1 MSSLAKEEQLN
12 VSVETLNLSERS
24 LEIKWSDGKVAT
36 FHYLWL
42 RDNCPS
48 GFHPSTQERLFNL
61 TTVSPDIYAIE
72 GTFDETTLYINW
84 SEGAH
89 KSAYRLQWLYE
100 NAYSPDF
107 KKTDTPLIVPW
118 GTEILKS
125 MYEVDYNDLMQ
136 DDLALFNWLK
146 AVQKSGI
153 SYVRNVP
160 CTNEG
165 VTDVANRISFLR
177 QTNFGTV
184 FDVQSKPNPIN
195 NAYTSEALP
204 LHIDLINQEIPPG
217 YQFLHCLVNDSRGG
231 ESTYADGFK
240 IIEELRETDP
250 EAFHLLSTITVP
262 MRFHDTET
270 DIRTRNT
277 IIKADENGQLV
288 ELRYSP
294 HLVDTFDMDES
305 MMDNFYLAF
314 RKLMVLINDPRFV
327 ISVKMKPGDL
337 CIFDNRRVMHGRN
350 AFEAGEGYSGARHL
364 RGCYVDRSDFE
375 SRLRVLGRKYA

>member
-1 MSSLAKEEQLN
+1 MSSLAKKGQFD
-12 VSVETLNLSERS
+12 VSAKELNLSDRS
-24 LEIKWSDGKVAT
+24 LEIRWSDGKVAT

-61 TTVSPDIYAIE
+61 TTVSPDIYATE
-72 GTFDETTLYINW
+72 GKFDQTTLSISW
-84 SEGAH
+84 SEETH
-89 KSAYRLQWLYE
+89 KSIYQLQWLYE
-100 NAYSPDF
+100 NAYSSDF
-107 KKTDTPLIVPW
+107 KKPDTSVIVPW
-118 GTEILKS
+118 GTEILNE
-125 MYEVDYNDLMQ
+125 MYEVEYNDLMQ

-146 AVQKSGI
+146 EVQKSGI

-160 CTNEG
+160 CTDEG
-165 VTDVANRISFLR
+165 VTHVANRISFLR

-204 LHIDLINQEIPPG
+204 LHIDLINQETPPG
-217 YQFLHCLVNDSRGG
+217 YQFLHCLMNDSLGG

-240 IIEELRETDP
+240 IIDELRKTDP
-250 EAFHLLSTITVP
+250 KAFHLLTTVTVP
-262 MRFHDTET
+262 MRFHDFET
-270 DIRTRNT
+270 DIRTRKT
-277 IIKADENGQLV
+277 IINVDENDQLI

-294 HLVDTFDMDES
+294 HLVDTFDMDEKI
-305 MMDNFYLAF
+305 MNRFYLAF

-327 ISVKMKPGDL
+327 ISVKMAPGDL

-350 AFEAGEGYSGARHL
+350 SYKAGDGYSGARHL

-375 SRLRVLGRKYA
+375 SRLRVLARTYG

>member
-1 MSSLAKEEQLN
+1 MSSLAQEEQFHVLA
-12 VSVETLNLSERS
+12 ETLKLSERS
-24 LEIKWSDGKVAT
+24 LVIRWSDGKIAN

-61 TTVSPDIYAIE
+61 TTVSPDIYALE
-72 GTFDETTLYINW
+72 GTFDTTTLYITW

-89 KSAYRLQWLYE
+89 KSAYPLQWLYE

-107 KKTDTPLIVPW
+107 KKTHTSVIEPW
-118 GTEILKS
+118 GTEILNS
-125 MYEVDYNDLMQ
+125 LYEVDYSDLMQ
-136 DDLALFNWLK
+136 DDLVLFNWLK
-146 AVQKSGI
+146 EVKKSGI

-160 CTNEG
+160 CTDEG

-204 LHIDLINQEIPPG
+204 LHIDLINQETPPG
-217 YQFLHCLVNDSRGG
+217 YQFLHCLVNDSQGG

-250 EAFHLLSTITVP
+250 DAFRLLTTITVP
-262 MRFHDTET
+262 MRFHDFET
-270 DIRTRNT
+270 DIRTRKT
-277 IIKADENGQLV
+277 IINVDENGNLV

-305 MMDNFYLAF
+305 IMDSFYLAY
-314 RKLMVLINDPRFV
+314 RKLMDLINDSRFV
-327 ISVKMKPGDL
+327 ISIKMKPGDL

-350 AFEAGEGYSGARHL
+350 AYEAGAGYSGARHL
-364 RGCYVDRSDFE
+364 RGCYVDRSDFD
-375 SRLRVLGRKYA
+375 SRLRVLERKYG